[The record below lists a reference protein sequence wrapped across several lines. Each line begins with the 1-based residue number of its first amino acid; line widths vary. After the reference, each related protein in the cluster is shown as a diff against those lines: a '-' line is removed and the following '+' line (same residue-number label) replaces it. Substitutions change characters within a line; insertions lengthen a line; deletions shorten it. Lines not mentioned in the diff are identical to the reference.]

1 MADFLQRDAMFEAS
15 LILQDDRFTRWTLP
29 VLNLFING
37 ALREILLHKPNAFA
51 TTVNLTLEAGARQ
64 QMPDQYPTLL
74 RIIRNVVPE
83 TPSALAGNAITQ
95 ITLVSRQMMD
105 AIDPY
110 WSDPNFTKPS
120 ARVKHFMFDVAQP
133 DHFYVYPPNNGAGVV
148 EAIVAAEPARI
159 GAPASGQTLLDSWSA
174 VVPIKESY
182 RQAVVDYMLFR
193 AYSMDLAIPGSAQ
206 RAQMH
211 RAAFAEALGIKYSRE
226 SLASPKTTYAAPA
239 VDGGAA

>member
-1 MADFLQRDAMFEAS
+1 MADFQQRDVMIEAS
-15 LILQDDRFTRWTLP
+15 LILQDDAFTRWPLP

-51 TTVNLTLEAGARQ
+51 TTVNLPLVSGARQ
-64 QMPDQYPTLL
+64 EMPEEYPTLL
-74 RIIRNVVPE
+74 RIIRNVYPDQ
-83 TPSALAGNAITQ
+83 PNIFSGDAISQ

-105 AIDPY
+105 AVDPY
-110 WSDPNFTKPS
+110 WSDPNFTAPTAS
-120 ARVKHFMFDVAQP
+120 VKHFMFDVAQP

-159 GAPASGQTLLDSWSA
+159 EAPPSARELVDSWSA

-182 RQAVVDYMLFR
+182 RQAVIDYVLFR
-193 AYSMDLAIPGSAQ
+193 SFSMDLYIPGMAQ

-211 RAAFAEALGIKYSRE
+211 RQAFDQALGIKFSRE
-226 SLASPKTTYAAPA
+226 AMASPKTTYAAPA
-239 VDGGAA
+239 VEG

>member
-1 MADFLQRDAMFEAS
+1 MADFLQRDAMLEAS
-15 LILQDDRFTRWTLP
+15 LILQDDLFTRWTLP

-51 TTVNLTLEAGARQ
+51 VTVDLPLVPGAL
-64 QMPDQYPTLL
+64 QMMPPEYPILL
-74 RIIRNVVPE
+74 RIIRNTNPPE
-83 TPSALAGNAITQ
+83 QTALAADAISQ

-105 AIDPY
+105 AIDPL
-110 WSDPNFTKPS
+110 WSDPNYSKP
-120 ARVKHFMFDVAQP
+120 AALVRHFMFDAAQP
-133 DHFYVYPPNNGAGVV
+133 DHFYVYPPNNGAGLV

-159 GAPASGQTLLDSWSA
+159 GAPASGQTLLESWSA

-193 AYSMDLAIPGSAQ
+193 AFSMDMAMPGMAQ

-226 SLASPKTTYAAPA
+226 SMASPKTTYATPA
-239 VDGGAA
+239 VEGGAA

>member
-1 MADFLQRDAMFEAS
+1 MADFLQRDAMLEAS
-15 LILQDDRFTRWTLP
+15 LILQDDLFTRWTLP

-51 TTVNLTLEAGARQ
+51 TTAHLPLVVGARQ
-64 QMPDQYPTLL
+64 EMPDEYPVLL
-74 RIIRNVVPE
+74 RIIRNVYPE
-83 TPSALAGNAITQ
+83 APTAMSSENITQ

-110 WSDPNFTKPS
+110 WSDPNFTKPA

-148 EAIVAAEPARI
+148 EAIVAAEPPRI
-159 GAPASGQTLLDSWSA
+159 GAPASAQTQLDAWNA

-193 AYSMDLAIPGSAQ
+193 AYSMDLEGAGNAQ

-239 VDGGAA
+239 VEGGAA